1 MTFRRS
7 APAALIVAV
16 VIVVAGLTL
25 ISNRLFGGLTAAVEE
40 SQFQLMQ
47 SILDT
52 ALRNA
57 ANEALARAEIIASLP
72 TTKQAVAAGDRA
84 RLLAEYAEMFT
95 AQQERRGVDQAQFHV
110 PPAQSLLRLHNPPAF
125 GDDLTRFRP
134 MVVAVNRERAA
145 RKGLAIARRGPAI
158 FGVAPIQDAQGKHLG
173 SFEFGLEF
181 GPLLDGLKAAYGLD
195 FSLFVEEKPLREFA
209 RGLNP
214 AMLSDQNRV
223 GRFIRFHTTNGALMK
238 ELAGDADISAVSEPA
253 RYTRDAQGVPY
264 GVLLVPLRD
273 GAGDPL
279 GRGRGGARLQRLAR
293 RRRALPGLADLP
305 RHRRHRDSV
314 GSGDRGGARLP
325 VASARGPRRA
335 SRCAGRGRADDNDG
349 GNGQILR
356 RGAASGGAQRA
367 AARAGRARGAQA
379 VRRTILALAARPP
392 RNPAVAQAQTGL
404 PTGKGLP
411 VQVKVGGRLRRNF
424 VVQ

>member
-47 SILDT
+47 SILDA

-72 TTKQAVAAGDRA
+72 TTKQAVAAGDRT

-95 AQQERRGVDQAQFHV
+95 AQKERRGVDQAQFHV
-110 PPAQSLLRLHNPPAF
+110 PPAQSLLRLHNPTVF
-125 GDDLTRFRP
+125 GDDLARFRP
-134 MVVAVNRERAA
+134 IVVAVNRERAA

-181 GPLLDGLKAAYGLD
+181 GPLLDGLKAAYDLD
-195 FSLFVEEKPLREFA
+195 FTLFVEEKLLREFA

-238 ELAGDADISAVSEPA
+238 ELAGDADISAVSEPV
-253 RYTRDAQGVPY
+253 RYARDAQGLPH

-279 GRGRGGARLQRLAR
+279 GVVAVV
-293 RRRALPGLADLP
+293 
-305 RHRRHRDSV
+305 RDFS
-314 GSGDRGGARLP
+314 GS
-325 VASARGPRRA
+325 
-335 SRCAGRGRADDNDG
+335 
-349 GNGQILR
+349 
-356 RGAASGGAQRA
+356 RA
-367 AARAGRARGAQA
+367 AAGRSLIWQISLAIIAVVILSGAVIVVVRGFLLRPLEVLYGRLA
-379 VRRTILALAARPP
+379 ALAAGERTTMMEESDKFC
-392 RNPAVAQAQTGL
+392 AE
-404 PTGKGLP
+404 
-411 VQVKVGGRLRRNF
+411 VQRMAEHSERLH
-424 VVQ
+424 VQSVHEESKR